1 MNKEIYLIELSNLTP
16 HLETTFEITIKH
28 LENNDKV
35 NYYFLGHETIYKEG
49 VFPLKFSYLYPK
61 KFLPEEKAAQ
71 LIKNDNFHFNSKYK
85 LQKDKKTNFNF
96 SNIEELKSI
105 EYENFDIGMAVVSSL
120 ISLKKDSN
128 PSILTN
134 RKLINKMLLSSLQVY
149 QNTLSLLKNKKVD
162 LVILNEDGEKIDGV
176 ILSKGED
183 DYELL
188 IELHTLAKQ
197 SYYKI
202 DETFKSI
209 FEELDSNKVIG
220 EKKKHELDDLI

>member
-1 MNKEIYLIELSNLTP
+1 MIAENFRLLIEKL
-16 HLETTFEITIKH
+16 
-28 LENNDKV
+28 
-35 NYYFLGHETIYKEG
+35 
-49 VFPLKFSYLYPK
+49 
-61 KFLPEEKAAQ
+61 
-71 LIKNDNFHFNSKYK
+71 KYK
-85 LQKDKKTNFNF
+85 SSKREAIWDKT
-96 SNIEELKSI
+96 SRDEEFKLHLGK
-105 EYENFDIGMAVVSSL
+105 VTL
-120 ISLKKDSN
+120 
-128 PSILTN
+128 LTDCWYDE
-134 RKLINKMLLSSLQVY
+134 V
-149 QNTLSLLKNKKVD
+149 TFNKKVD

>member
-1 MNKEIYLIELSNLTP
+1 MIAENFRLLIEKL
-16 HLETTFEITIKH
+16 
-28 LENNDKV
+28 
-35 NYYFLGHETIYKEG
+35 
-49 VFPLKFSYLYPK
+49 
-61 KFLPEEKAAQ
+61 
-71 LIKNDNFHFNSKYK
+71 KYK
-85 LQKDKKTNFNF
+85 SSKREDIWAKT
-96 SNIEELKSI
+96 SRDEEFKLHLGK
-105 EYENFDIGMAVVSSL
+105 VTL
-120 ISLKKDSN
+120 
-128 PSILTN
+128 LTDCWYDE
-134 RKLINKMLLSSLQVY
+134 V
-149 QNTLSLLKNKKVD
+149 TFNKKVD

>member
-1 MNKEIYLIELSNLTP
+1 MIAENFRLLIEKL
-16 HLETTFEITIKH
+16 
-28 LENNDKV
+28 
-35 NYYFLGHETIYKEG
+35 
-49 VFPLKFSYLYPK
+49 
-61 KFLPEEKAAQ
+61 
-71 LIKNDNFHFNSKYK
+71 KYK
-85 LQKDKKTNFNF
+85 SAKREAIWAKT
-96 SNIEELKSI
+96 SRDEEFKLHLGK
-105 EYENFDIGMAVVSSL
+105 VTL
-120 ISLKKDSN
+120 
-128 PSILTN
+128 LTDCWYDE
-134 RKLINKMLLSSLQVY
+134 V
-149 QNTLSLLKNKKVD
+149 TFNKKVD
-162 LVILNEDGEKIDGV
+162 LVILSEDGEKIDGV

>member
-1 MNKEIYLIELSNLTP
+1 MIAENFRLLIEKL
-16 HLETTFEITIKH
+16 
-28 LENNDKV
+28 
-35 NYYFLGHETIYKEG
+35 
-49 VFPLKFSYLYPK
+49 
-61 KFLPEEKAAQ
+61 
-71 LIKNDNFHFNSKYK
+71 KYK
-85 LQKDKKTNFNF
+85 SSKREAIWAKTSRDEEFKLHLGKVTLLTDCWYDEVTFN
-96 SNIEELKSI
+96 
-105 EYENFDIGMAVVSSL
+105 
-120 ISLKKDSN
+120 
-128 PSILTN
+128 
-134 RKLINKMLLSSLQVY
+134 
-149 QNTLSLLKNKKVD
+149 KNVD

>member
-1 MNKEIYLIELSNLTP
+1 MIAENFRLLIEKL
-16 HLETTFEITIKH
+16 
-28 LENNDKV
+28 
-35 NYYFLGHETIYKEG
+35 
-49 VFPLKFSYLYPK
+49 
-61 KFLPEEKAAQ
+61 
-71 LIKNDNFHFNSKYK
+71 KYK
-85 LQKDKKTNFNF
+85 SSKREAIWAKT
-96 SNIEELKSI
+96 SRDEEFKLHLGK
-105 EYENFDIGMAVVSSL
+105 VTL
-120 ISLKKDSN
+120 
-128 PSILTN
+128 LTDCWYDE
-134 RKLINKMLLSSLQVY
+134 V
-149 QNTLSLLKNKKVD
+149 TFNKKVD

-188 IELHTLAKQ
+188 IELHALAKQ

>member
-1 MNKEIYLIELSNLTP
+1 MIAENFRLLIEKL
-16 HLETTFEITIKH
+16 
-28 LENNDKV
+28 
-35 NYYFLGHETIYKEG
+35 
-49 VFPLKFSYLYPK
+49 
-61 KFLPEEKAAQ
+61 
-71 LIKNDNFHFNSKYK
+71 KYK
-85 LQKDKKTNFNF
+85 SAKREAIWAKT
-96 SNIEELKSI
+96 SRDEEFKLHLGK
-105 EYENFDIGMAVVSSL
+105 VTL
-120 ISLKKDSN
+120 
-128 PSILTN
+128 LTDCWYDE
-134 RKLINKMLLSSLQVY
+134 V
-149 QNTLSLLKNKKVD
+149 TFNKKVD

-220 EKKKHELDDLI
+220 EKNKHELDDLI

>member
-1 MNKEIYLIELSNLTP
+1 MIAENFRLLIEKL
-16 HLETTFEITIKH
+16 
-28 LENNDKV
+28 
-35 NYYFLGHETIYKEG
+35 
-49 VFPLKFSYLYPK
+49 
-61 KFLPEEKAAQ
+61 
-71 LIKNDNFHFNSKYK
+71 KYK
-85 LQKDKKTNFNF
+85 SSKREAIWAKT
-96 SNIEELKSI
+96 SRDEEFKLHLGK
-105 EYENFDIGMAVVSSL
+105 VTL
-120 ISLKKDSN
+120 
-128 PSILTN
+128 LTDCWYDE
-134 RKLINKMLLSSLQVY
+134 V
-149 QNTLSLLKNKKVD
+149 TFNKKVD

-220 EKKKHELDDLI
+220 EKNKHELDDLI

>member
-1 MNKEIYLIELSNLTP
+1 M
-16 HLETTFEITIKH
+16 
-28 LENNDKV
+28 
-35 NYYFLGHETIYKEG
+35 
-49 VFPLKFSYLYPK
+49 
-61 KFLPEEKAAQ
+61 
-71 LIKNDNFHFNSKYK
+71 IKNDNFHFNSKYK
-85 LQKDKKTNFNF
+85 LQKVKKTNFNF

-105 EYENFDIGMAVVSSL
+105 EYENFDIGMAVASSL

-128 PSILTN
+128 PCILTN
-134 RKLINKMLLSSLQVY
+134 KKLINKMLLSSLQVY